1 MPQSSFPQIDSQ
13 RAMNLSVGAVSPLWP
28 MFFGMAATGAAF
40 YWLSSWRTAAN
51 LEALFSLPAKAAD
64 VAADTALVATEIAV
78 EAAETAAEAAIEPI
92 VEAEPE
98 LAVALVP
105 EPTAPPP
112 EPDDLT
118 QMVGIGAKV
127 AAALAERGVT
137 RFEHIA
143 AWTDDDIAAAEK
155 DLRLMGRVKREK
167 WVAQAK
173 RLAKA

>member
-1 MPQSSFPQIDSQ
+1 MHQSSFPQFDSE
-13 RAMNLSVGAVSPLWP
+13 RAMNLAVGAASPMWP
-28 MFFGMAATGAAF
+28 MFFGAAATGAAI
-40 YWLSSWRTAAN
+40 YWMTSWSRAAN
-51 LEALFSLPAKAAD
+51 LEALFSLPAKAVDLAAD
-64 VAADTALVATEIAV
+64 ATLVAADVVV
-78 EAAETAAEAAIEPI
+78 ETAETVTEAVIEPI
-92 VEAEPE
+92 AEAVPE
-98 LAVALVP
+98 VAVALMP
-105 EPTAPPP
+105 EPVAPSP

-118 QMVGIGAKV
+118 QMVGIGAKM